1 MQHMESFIAQ
11 VVNGLATGSI
21 YALIVLGMNVLV
33 LVRDIVH
40 QGYAHIIM
48 ITMASGWITLNTAD
62 GSIALAIIVMVV
74 VAILLTV
81 ATEPLFRPLC
91 KRGAQ
96 LETIVL
102 AMSVGIILTEVMSQF
117 VNSGGNFAFPAS
129 MRGGGIT
136 LSFGLIRLSLANIIA
151 LVSAV
156 IVAVLLLWFMN
167 KTQLGRAIRAMA
179 QNLRVAKMLGIP
191 FGTTGVIGFG
201 IAGLLAAIIA
211 ILIIMTI
218 GTCGPSLGD
227 TFAVKSVIL
236 MLFAGMGN
244 LKGGLLSALF
254 MGLIEAMALAYL
266 PGSWTQAI
274 FYGVIMIVIIWKP
287 NGLFGTA
294 K

>member
-1 MQHMESFIAQ
+1 MEGFVAQ
-11 VVNGLATGSI
+11 LINGLATGSI
-21 YALIVLGMNVLV
+21 YALIVLGMNLLV

-48 ITMASGWITLNTAD
+48 ITMASGWLTLNATN
-62 GSIALAIIVMVV
+62 GSIPLAILAMIVTGVLV
-74 VAILLTV
+74 TV

-102 AMSVGIILTEVMSQF
+102 AMSIGIILTEIMSQF
-117 VNSGGNFAFPAS
+117 INNGGNFAFPKS

-136 LSFGLIRLSLANIIA
+136 VDMGLIQFSLANVIA
-151 LVSAV
+151 LISS
-156 IVAVLLLWFMN
+156 ILVATSLIWFMN
-167 KTQLGRAIRAMA
+167 KTQKGRAIRAMA
-179 QNLRVAKMLGIP
+179 QNLKVAKMLGIP
-191 FGTTGVIGFG
+191 FGQTGILGFG

-227 TFAVKSVIL
+227 TFATKAVIL

-244 LKGGLLSALF
+244 IVGGLMSALF
-254 MGLIEAMALAYL
+254 MGLVESMALAYL
-266 PGSWTQAI
+266 PGSWTEAVFFGI
-274 FYGVIMIVIIWKP
+274 IMIAIIWKP
-287 NGLFGTA
+287 NGLFGRTS
-294 K
+294 